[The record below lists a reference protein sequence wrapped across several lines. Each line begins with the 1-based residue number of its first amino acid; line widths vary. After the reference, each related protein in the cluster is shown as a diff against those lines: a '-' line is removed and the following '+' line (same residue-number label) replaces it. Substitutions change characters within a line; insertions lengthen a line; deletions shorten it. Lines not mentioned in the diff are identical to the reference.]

1 MIERK
6 KTKQIQIGNVK
17 IGGGAPISVQ
27 SMCTADTHDIDATVK
42 QIKKLEA
49 VRCELVRIAILDA
62 AAAANVGEIKKQ
74 INIPLI
80 ADIHFDHKL
89 ALKVIDLGI
98 DALRINPGNIG
109 KLDNVK
115 EVATAAKQ
123 AGIPIRIGVN
133 GGSLERK
140 FANMPH
146 DKAMVESALQ
156 QVNILEKM
164 NFDNIKISLKSS
176 DVTTMLSAYEIIS
189 KKVDYPLHLGV
200 TEAGTM
206 KCGLIKSACG
216 LAPLLLKGIGDTI
229 RVSLTADPVEEVL
242 AGYEILRALGIR
254 KEGVNFVSCPTCG
267 RCQLDIIP
275 IANEIQRLTANT
287 PKNLTVAVM
296 GCAVN
301 GPGEAKAADI
311 GIACGKKHGI
321 IFKKGEVIK
330 TVQEK
335 ELIKE
340 FMEEFEALLKE

>member
-1 MIERK
+1 MIKRK
-6 KTKQIQIGNVK
+6 KTKQIQIGDVK
-17 IGGGAPISVQ
+17 IGGMAPISVQ

-42 QIKKLEA
+42 QIKDLEA
-49 VRCELVRIAILDA
+49 VRCELVRIAILDEA
-62 AAAANVGEIKKQ
+62 AAQNIAAIKSQ

-89 ALKVIDLGI
+89 ALTAIDQGI

-115 EVATAAKQ
+115 EVAAA
-123 AGIPIRIGVN
+123 ANLANIPIRIGIN
-133 GGSLERK
+133 GGSLERE
-140 FANMPH
+140 FAHLPLE
-146 DKAMVESALQ
+146 KAMVESALR
-156 QVNILEKM
+156 QVRTLEKM
-164 NFDNIKISLKSS
+164 KFDNIKISLKSS
-176 DVTTMLSAYEIIS
+176 DVTTMIAAYKRMS
-189 KKVDYPLHLGV
+189 KKVSYPLHLGV

-216 LAPLLLKGIGDTI
+216 LAPLLLKGIGDTL

-242 AGYEILRALGIR
+242 AGYEILRALEIR

-267 RCQLDIIP
+267 RCKINIIP
-275 IANEIQRLTANT
+275 IANEIQKLTSNVE
-287 PKNLTVAVM
+287 KNLTVAVM

-321 IFKKGEVIK
+321 IFKKGEVVK
-330 TVQEK
+330 TVPEE

-340 FMEEFEALLKE
+340 FMQEFESLL

>member
-1 MIERK
+1 MIKRR

-17 IGGGAPISVQ
+17 IGGFAPISVQ

-42 QIKKLEA
+42 QIKSLEA
-49 VRCELVRIAILDA
+49 VRCELVRIAILDE
-62 AAAANVGEIKKQ
+62 AAANNVAEIKSQ

-89 ALKVIDLGI
+89 ALNVIDQGI

-109 KLDNVK
+109 KIDNVK
-115 EVATAAKQ
+115 EVAKAANLAK
-123 AGIPIRIGVN
+123 IPIRIGIN
-133 GGSLERK
+133 GGSLEREL
-140 FANMPH
+140 AHLPLE
-146 DKAMVESALQ
+146 KAMVESALR
-156 QVNILEKM
+156 QVRVLEKM
-164 NFDNIKISLKSS
+164 KFDNIKISLKSS
-176 DVTTMLSAYEIIS
+176 DVTTMIAAYKRMS
-189 KKVDYPLHLGV
+189 KKVSYPLHLGV

-216 LAPLLLKGIGDTI
+216 LAPLLLKGIGDTL

-242 AGYEILRALGIR
+242 AGYEILRALELR

-267 RCQLDIIP
+267 RCKINIIP
-275 IANEIQRLTANT
+275 IADEIQRLTANV
-287 PKNLTVAVM
+287 KQNLTVAVM

-330 TVQEK
+330 TVSEK
-335 ELIKE
+335 ELVSEFMKE
-340 FMEEFEALLKE
+340 FESLL

>member
-17 IGGGAPISVQ
+17 IGGNAPISVQ

-42 QIKKLEA
+42 QIKELEA
-49 VRCELVRIAILDA
+49 VRCELVRVAILDSA
-62 AAAANVGEIKKQ
+62 AASNVGEIKKQ

-115 EVATAAKQ
+115 EVATAAKS
-123 AGIPIRIGVN
+123 AGMPIRIGVN

-140 FANMPH
+140 FAHLPIEQ
-146 DKAMVESALQ
+146 AMVESALQ
-156 QVNILEKM
+156 QIRILEKM
-164 NFDNIKISLKSS
+164 KFDNIKLSLKSS
-176 DVTTMLSAYEIIS
+176 DVTKMIAAYEMIS
-189 KKVDYPLHLGV
+189 KKVNYPLHLGV
-200 TEAGTM
+200 TEAGTI

-242 AGYEILRALGIR
+242 AGYEILRALEIR

-340 FMEEFEALLKE
+340 FMKEFESLLAE

>member
-1 MIERK
+1 MIKRR

-17 IGGGAPISVQ
+17 IGGFAPISVQ

-42 QIKKLEA
+42 QIKSLEA
-49 VRCELVRIAILDA
+49 VRCELVRIAILDE
-62 AAAANVGEIKKQ
+62 AAANNVAEIKSQ

-89 ALKVIDLGI
+89 ALKVIDQGI

-109 KLDNVK
+109 KIDNVK
-115 EVATAAKQ
+115 EVAKAANLAK
-123 AGIPIRIGVN
+123 IPIRIGIN
-133 GGSLERK
+133 GGSLEREL
-140 FANMPH
+140 AHLPLE
-146 DKAMVESALQ
+146 KAMVESALR
-156 QVNILEKM
+156 QVRVLEKM
-164 NFDNIKISLKSS
+164 KFDNIKISLKSS
-176 DVTTMLSAYEIIS
+176 DVTTMIAAYKRMS
-189 KKVDYPLHLGV
+189 KKVSYPLHLGV
-200 TEAGTM
+200 TEAGTI

-216 LAPLLLKGIGDTI
+216 LAPLLLKGIGDTL

-242 AGYEILRALGIR
+242 AGYEILRALELR

-267 RCQLDIIP
+267 RCKINIIP
-275 IANEIQRLTANT
+275 IADEIQRLTANV
-287 PKNLTVAVM
+287 KQNLTVAVM

-330 TVQEK
+330 TVSEK
-335 ELIKE
+335 ELVSEFMKE
-340 FMEEFEALLKE
+340 FESLL